1 MGAFDN
7 TIGAG
12 YIGALTTAVLFGVT
26 CIQSLTF
33 SQRCERDKPFIKY
46 MVLGLFVTDTAHMIF
61 VSHTIYW
68 YTITNF
74 TNADALRLVPW
85 SIMCGVLADNIS
97 DMVIRSFFARSVWHL
112 SRHNRPLAYILSVL
126 VFLTFVDG
134 IGFGIKGFTVHNFA
148 EFAAISWLMYS
159 GFAIALVCDFLIAGS
174 LCYYL
179 FTSRT
184 GFKGTDSLINILSTY
199 AINTGLVT
207 SIFCALCFITYA
219 AMPDNYIF
227 LAFYFPLSKLY
238 VNALLATLNA
248 RGRLREK
255 SAASSFTLSKRTALS
270 SMKTTPPHSAGL
282 DSDQSDS
289 VFMSVHIQTVV
300 TSDDMTDTETGSSP
314 NIELKHVGLTG
325 EQV

>member
-1 MGAFDN
+1 
-7 TIGAG
+7 
-12 YIGALTTAVLFGVT
+12 
-26 CIQSLTF
+26 
-33 SQRCERDKPFIKY
+33 
-46 MVLGLFVTDTAHMIF
+46 MIF

-74 TNADALRLVPW
+74 TNEEALLSIPW
-85 SIMCGVLADNIS
+85 SIMCSVVADNIS
-97 DMVIRSFFARSVWHL
+97 DMVIRSFFCRSIWHL
-112 SRHNRPLAYILSVL
+112 SNNRPLACIISVL

-134 IGFGIKGFTVHNFA
+134 MGLGIKGFAIHTFA
-148 EFAAISWLMYS
+148 EFAAISWLLYS

-184 GFKGTDSLINILSTY
+184 GYKGTDSLINILSTY

-255 SAASSFTLSKRTALS
+255 SAASSFTLSKRTALG
-270 SMKTTPPHSAGL
+270 SMNTTPPRSTGL
-282 DSDQSDS
+282 DSDQTDS
-289 VFMSVHIQTVV
+289 MFMSVHIQTVL
-300 TSDDMTDTETGSSP
+300 TSDDMKDTETSSSS
-314 NIELKHVGLTG
+314 NIELKHTGLTG